1 MRTSK
6 PRPAAGS
13 RALTRGMRSRWFVL
27 ATLCL
32 ATFTINVDTTIVN
45 VALPSLVRELRA
57 GNGQLQWVVD
67 AYNLAFAAL
76 VLAAG
81 SLSDRYGR
89 RGALLLGL
97 GIFGLA
103 SLAGA
108 AADSSDQLIMARAVM
123 GVGAATIFPATLS
136 ILSNV
141 FTDRATRAKAIGIWG
156 ATTGVGVALGPITG
170 GWLLERFWWGSVFL
184 AMVPLAAAAA
194 ILTAIIVPTS
204 RDPATPR
211 LDIGGLVLSTA
222 GLGALVYTIIEAP
235 QHGWASTHSLL
246 GFVVAALL
254 LAGLVGWE
262 RRVAEPM
269 IDVRLFANLRFSAAS
284 GSVTVA
290 FFALAGFIFV
300 ITQYFQFL
308 RAYGPLETGL
318 RMLPVAGAIAAGSLV
333 GTKLA
338 VRAGTKSVVTGGLV
352 LLGSAFLWISTASA
366 ATPYSEIIG
375 QMVLL
380 GAGLGLTSAPATE
393 SIMDVVPKE
402 KAGVGSAVNDA
413 TRELGA
419 TLGVAVIGSVFA
431 SLYTRTLDSNPA
443 VSALPAEVHASARQ
457 SIGSALIAAQR
468 MAVVDDHGA
477 GAQLVHAATS
487 AFFAGPP
494 GRLPRRR
501 DARLRRGRHC
511 CRGPSRPGAANGQP
525 VPPRRGCRR
534 QAGLSASCAPHR
546 PGRKND
552 HVRVKPLPRR
562 RAEALPKASDEKGS

>member
-1 MRTSK
+1 MRGS
-6 PRPAAGS
+6 PSGPAARSPMVG
-13 RALTRGMRSRWFVL
+13 RMRSRWFIL

-32 ATFTINVDTTIVN
+32 STFTINVDTTIVN
-45 VALPSLVRELRA
+45 VALPSLVRELKA
-57 GNGQLQWVVD
+57 SNGQLQWIVD

-108 AADSSDQLIMARAVM
+108 AAQSPDQLTLARAVM

-141 FTDRATRAKAIGIWG
+141 FTVRSARAKAIGIWG

-194 ILTAIIVPTS
+194 VLTAFIVPTS
-204 RDPATPR
+204 KDPATPR
-211 LDIGGLVLSTA
+211 LDWGGLLLSTA

-235 QHGWASTHSLL
+235 QHGWVSAKSLL
-246 GFVVAALL
+246 GFAGAALL
-254 LAGLVGWE
+254 LAALVGWE
-262 RRVAEPM
+262 RRVREPM
-269 IDVRLFANLRFSAAS
+269 IDVGLFANLRFSAAS

-300 ITQYFQFL
+300 LTQYFQFL
-308 RAYGPLETGL
+308 KAYGPLETGV
-318 RMLPVAGAIAAGSLV
+318 RMLPVAATIAVGSLV
-333 GTKLA
+333 GTRLA
-338 VRAGTKSVVTGGLV
+338 IRIGTKAVVTAGLV
-352 LLGSAFLWISTASA
+352 LLGSAFLWISTASSV
-366 ATPYSEIIG
+366 TPYVEIVG

-380 GAGLGLTSAPATE
+380 GTGLGLTSAPATE

-413 TRELGA
+413 TREFGA
-419 TLGVAVIGSVFA
+419 TLGVAVIGSVLA
-431 SLYTRTLDSNPA
+431 SFYTRSLDSGA
-443 VSALPAEVHASARQ
+443 TVSALPADVHASARQ
-457 SIGSALIAAQR
+457 SIGAALIAANR
-468 MAVVDDHGA
+468 VASIDDQGA
-477 GAQLVHAATS
+477 SAQLVRAATA
-487 AFFAGPP
+487 AFFDGFQAACLVARGLAFVGAVLAAVLLP
-494 GRLPRRR
+494 GTARHPARRSRL
-501 DARLRRGRHC
+501 
-511 CRGPSRPGAANGQP
+511 
-525 VPPRRGCRR
+525 
-534 QAGLSASCAPHR
+534 
-546 PGRKND
+546 
-552 HVRVKPLPRR
+552 
-562 RAEALPKASDEKGS
+562 AEAGADESV